1 MKKVLLFAIA
11 IVAVSFA
18 SCTSK
23 GNAEQPVNAD
33 TVVTVVE
40 EAEVVVPDTTSAA
53 VVDETAAVAEPAA
66 AN

>member
-1 MKKVLLFAIA
+1 MKKVFLFAIA
-11 IVAVSFA
+11 IAAVSFA

-23 GNAEQPVNAD
+23 GNAEQPANAD

-40 EAEVVVPDTTSAA
+40 EAEVIVADTTANA
-53 VVDETAAVAEPAA
+53 EIVDETAAAVEA